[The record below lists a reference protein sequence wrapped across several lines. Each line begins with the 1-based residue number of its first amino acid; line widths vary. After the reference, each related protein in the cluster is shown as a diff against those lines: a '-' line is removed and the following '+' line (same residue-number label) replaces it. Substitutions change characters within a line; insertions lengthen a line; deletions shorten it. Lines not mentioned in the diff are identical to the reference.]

1 MEEIDERREAQ
12 AFSDLLNL
20 GTFIKDGIGELI
32 MGEEWIEVAPLWK
45 PRTEGSRLMCK
56 GTVQIDLKAGEKVL
70 LMRND
75 YATDENRQPQYRLMI
90 VREDGDVH
98 VDLET
103 GDRLNTEIESND

>member
-1 MEEIDERREAQ
+1 
-12 AFSDLLNL
+12 
-20 GTFIKDGIGELI
+20 

-45 PRTEGSRLMCK
+45 PRTEGSRLICK

-75 YATDENRQPQYRLMI
+75 YATEENRQPQYRLMI

-98 VDLET
+98 IDLET
-103 GDRLNTEIESND
+103 GDGLNVGVEENV